1 MKVRP
6 FFSLLRAYASS
17 CAKTPHDLFLGNSFC
32 ALCVVNVDE
41 DCAFAPIAVVLG
53 FFSAQIQPMNKYIH
67 LFTFKGIPVAV
78 NPLFFLLVIILA
90 IGQNTL
96 IESVIVG
103 VVVIIALL
111 THEFG
116 HALTAR
122 HYNIDSSIILT
133 GLGGVTPLKKTPN
146 RKQSFIITL
155 AGPLSGLVLGGVSY
169 GIIWLLLRY
178 LPEVQTTNLVF
189 FLWQMFMINLIWGIF
204 NLLPI
209 YPMDGGK
216 LLSALLARF
225 CSPKVAPKAAIVIS
239 MLFCVAL
246 LGYFFIQKNV
256 FMILIGLYLL
266 MINFTGAKQAFTSI
280 EARTQERASLEAE
293 KLYEY
298 GLIAAREHR
307 WKDLE
312 NFGFLMKNP
321 TTSANALT
329 SSSP

>member
-1 MKVRP
+1 
-6 FFSLLRAYASS
+6 
-17 CAKTPHDLFLGNSFC
+17 
-32 ALCVVNVDE
+32 
-41 DCAFAPIAVVLG
+41 
-53 FFSAQIQPMNKYIH
+53 MNKYIH

-78 NPLFFLLVIILA
+78 SPWFFLLVIVLA
-90 IGQNTL
+90 LGHNSI

-122 HYNIDSSIILT
+122 HYNIDSSIILM

-155 AGPLSGLVLGGVSY
+155 AGPLSGLLLGGISY
-169 GIIWLLLRY
+169 GIIILLSRY
-178 LPEVQTTNLVF
+178 LPEVQNTNLAT
-189 FLWQMFMINLIWGIF
+189 FLSYMFMINLIWGIF

-216 LLSALLARF
+216 LLSALLAKF
-225 CSPKVAPKAAIVIS
+225 CSPKMVPKVAIVVS
-239 MLFCVAL
+239 MFFCLAL
-246 LGYFFIQKNV
+246 LVYFFFQKNI
-256 FMILIGLYLL
+256 FMIVIGFYLL

-280 EARTQERASLEAE
+280 EARTQERASLEVE
-293 KLYEY
+293 KIYEY

-312 NFGFLMKNP
+312 NFGFQMKDAASSDEQRERAYEFLTIACTN
-321 TTSANALT
+321 TFRYEEALKYADHARQ
-329 SSSP
+329 SDSVKKAVERCHRALGD

>member
-1 MKVRP
+1 
-6 FFSLLRAYASS
+6 
-17 CAKTPHDLFLGNSFC
+17 
-32 ALCVVNVDE
+32 
-41 DCAFAPIAVVLG
+41 
-53 FFSAQIQPMNKYIH
+53 
-67 LFTFKGIPVAV
+67 
-78 NPLFFLLVIILA
+78 
-90 IGQNTL
+90 
-96 IESVIVG
+96 
-103 VVVIIALL
+103 
-111 THEFG
+111 
-116 HALTAR
+116 
-122 HYNIDSSIILT
+122 
-133 GLGGVTPLKKTPN
+133 
-146 RKQSFIITL
+146 
-155 AGPLSGLVLGGVSY
+155 
-169 GIIWLLLRY
+169 
-178 LPEVQTTNLVF
+178 
-189 FLWQMFMINLIWGIF
+189 MINLIWGIF

-312 NFGFLMKNP
+312 NFGFLMKNAASSDDQRERAYEFL
-321 TTSANALT
+321 TIACTNTFRYEDALKYAEHARQ
-329 SSSP
+329 SDSVKKAVERCHRALGD